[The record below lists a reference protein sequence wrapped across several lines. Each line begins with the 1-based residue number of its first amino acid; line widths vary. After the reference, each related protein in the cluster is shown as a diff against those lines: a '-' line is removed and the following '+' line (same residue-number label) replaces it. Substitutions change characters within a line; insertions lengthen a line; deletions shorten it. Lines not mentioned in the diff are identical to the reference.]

1 MQRSVI
7 WGTDKPTVVV
17 FHRLGFYNEKE
28 QKECADLRE
37 GALNISWKTWH
48 FRKCR
53 GSKID
58 QNSYVES
65 RIIKG
70 ADCEARRDRGHNLLS
85 KKTVLCMI

>member
-70 ADCEARRDRGHNLLS
+70 ADCEARRDLEVIICSARRQS
-85 KKTVLCMI
+85 CV

>member
-1 MQRSVI
+1 M
-7 WGTDKPTVVV
+7 DKPTVLV
-17 FHRLGFYNEKE
+17 FHRLGFCNEKE
-28 QKECADLRE
+28 QKECADFRE

-53 GSKID
+53 GSKVD

-70 ADCEARRDRGHNLLS
+70 ADCEARRDLEVINLLS